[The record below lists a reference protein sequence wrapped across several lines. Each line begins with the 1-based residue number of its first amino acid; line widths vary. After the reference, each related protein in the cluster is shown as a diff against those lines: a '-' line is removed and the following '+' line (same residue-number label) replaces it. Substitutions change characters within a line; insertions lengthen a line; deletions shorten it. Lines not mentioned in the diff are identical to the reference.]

1 MAKTDYITNGRE
13 KKERKEGVRVGRE
26 GKRRGV
32 EERKRMEEEWKRE
45 RARGDRKKRQLKGK
59 G

>member
-1 MAKTDYITNGRE
+1 M
-13 KKERKEGVRVGRE
+13 GRE

-45 RARGDRKKRQLKGK
+45 RARGDRKKRQLMGRGLSVRILVK
-59 G
+59 

>member
-1 MAKTDYITNGRE
+1 MLCEGGSEIV
-13 KKERKEGVRVGRE
+13 ERRE
-26 GKRRGV
+26 GMRRGV

>member
-1 MAKTDYITNGRE
+1 MQCEGESEIV
-13 KKERKEGVRVGRE
+13 ERRE
-26 GKRRGV
+26 GKRRGC

>member
-13 KKERKEGVRVGRE
+13 KKRKEGVRVGRE

-45 RARGDRKKRQLKGK
+45 RAREDRKKRQLKGK